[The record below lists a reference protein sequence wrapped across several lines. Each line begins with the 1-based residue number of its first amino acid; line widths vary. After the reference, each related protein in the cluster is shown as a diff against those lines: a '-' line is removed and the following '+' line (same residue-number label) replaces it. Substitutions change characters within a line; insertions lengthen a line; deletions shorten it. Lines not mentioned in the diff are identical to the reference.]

1 MNEQELLL
9 ALAEEAVQARRNGL
23 TLILDGHESL
33 LQLRRLWRAAD
44 RVIDYRDKAK
54 DPAMTEPAE

>member
-1 MNEQELLL
+1 MSEQDLLL

-23 TLILDGHESL
+23 TLILDGQESL

-44 RVIDYRDKAK
+44 RVIAYRDKAK
-54 DPAMTEPAE
+54 EPSHE